1 MVLFLKICREGEDRG
16 DKEGERMDLSSLFS
30 SAMGGINAIG
40 KRDYAEPL
48 EDGAF
53 DYTSKAASD
62 RFTAGFGR
70 AVMLPDDVD
79 KKNYY
84 IAGYRDNNPAKGVI
98 DPQYA
103 HALWLDDNSGKGGH
117 LFISLDVV
125 GLLNKDVNT
134 LKRALNDFTRTTGCR
149 SITVMC
155 THNHAGIDTMGIWGR
170 LPHSGKNRKF
180 MTILYNAAIT
190 AAVTAYRDRRKGRL
204 YLGTVEVPDMQEDIR
219 LPEVYSKTL
228 TRLRFTPD
236 DGTREI
242 WFVNFASHSESLQG
256 CNSLISADFPCYLRE
271 RIRDKT
277 GAETIYGVGAI
288 GGMISMRVEDED
300 LLRRENRLL
309 ESTRHIGYKLADYAL
324 SIDNETELSP
334 RISFIRQEF
343 YCPVDNTVLT
353 IACQLGILNA
363 DKYQLPYSDRNVLKT
378 EISYYEI
385 DTLKI
390 LMLPCELFP
399 ELAYGGYLS
408 AEESAE
414 GEPPEI
420 NPPPLTEIAEADDL
434 LIFGLANDEI
444 GYVIP
449 PNDFLLNEK
458 VPYLDKAI
466 DRLGRRHYEET
477 NSMGPETAA
486 YIAEALAKVMIY
498 VKEAKANQ

>member
-1 MVLFLKICREGEDRG
+1 
-16 DKEGERMDLSSLFS
+16 MDLGALVS
-30 SAMGGINAIG
+30 SALSGVTALGR
-40 KRDYAEPL
+40 KTYAEPI
-48 EDGAF
+48 EDGVF
-53 DYTSKAASD
+53 DYTPKALSD
-62 RFTAGFGR
+62 RFTAGFGK
-70 AVMLPDDVD
+70 AIMLPDDVD

-103 HALWLDDNSGKGGH
+103 HALWLDDNSGKGGN
-117 LFISLDVV
+117 LFISLDIV
-125 GLLNKDVNT
+125 GLLRKDVET
-134 LKRALNDFTRTTGCR
+134 LRSALKDFVRSTGCR
-149 SITVMC
+149 SITVLS

-170 LPHSGKNRKF
+170 LPHSGKNKKF

-190 AAVTAYRDRRKGRL
+190 ASVAAYRDRRKGRL

-228 TRLRFTPD
+228 TRLRFAPD
-236 DGTREI
+236 DGSREI
-242 WFVNFASHSESLQG
+242 WFLNFASHSESLQG

-271 RIRDKT
+271 RIRNET

-300 LLRRENRLL
+300 LLRKENRLL
-309 ESTRHIGYKLADYAL
+309 ENTRNIGYRLADYAM
-324 SIDNETELSP
+324 SINDETELAP
-334 RISFIRQEF
+334 RISYMRQEF

-363 DKYQLPYSDRNVLKT
+363 DKFKLPYSDQNALRT
-378 EISYYEI
+378 ELSYFEI
-385 DTLKI
+385 DSLKI

-408 AEESAE
+408 AEESAL

-434 LIFGLANDEI
+434 LIFGLANDEL

-449 PNDFLLNEK
+449 PNDFLLNES
-458 VPYLDKAI
+458 VPYMDKAI

-477 NSMGPETAA
+477 NSMGPETAG
-486 YIAEALAKVMIY
+486 YIAEALARMMVYIKA
-498 VKEAKANQ
+498 AKAGQ